1 MNRKL
6 TVAALIAAA
15 LLGVLA
21 LLVLTPSSPALIV
34 DDYQELLFIQ
44 TGVDEWDTP
53 VGLSVTMYSVM
64 LAAGAALAIGLCAG
78 LARVRRLPVAD
89 GLGLALVSGGFA
101 LLCSHWL
108 FCALRWGYIINDLWE
123 TPWFILQF
131 WKGGYTMYGAILG
144 GLLGAL
150 VYAKARRLPLGRA
163 MDVIVPGMALLV
175 LIGRAA
181 ECFTSQGMGTE
192 VVDQA
197 LGMLPFGQ
205 VDEWDPDVTH
215 VRVYV
220 YEALAAGAA
229 LVASL
234 AVLLRGKSPA
244 GRAAET
250 GLTIISAAQ
259 VMLDSW
265 RGDELIRFGFVR
277 LNMIVAAVT
286 LLGLMLL
293 RVCRALKAEGVKPWT
308 VIRFVLLLLG
318 AAAVLI
324 VEFGLDGKMGITAS
338 NTLLY
343 AIQTAAVVLMGAVVL
358 IDGNARLTR
367 E

>member
-1 MNRKL
+1 MKKKL
-6 TVAALIAAA
+6 TVALLCAAA
-15 LLGVLA
+15 AVGVLA
-21 LLVLTPSSPALIV
+21 LLVLVPSSPALIV
-34 DDYQELLFIQ
+34 DDYQELWFMQ
-44 TGVDEWDTP
+44 TGVDEWETP
-53 VGLSVTMYSVM
+53 TGLSVTMYSVM
-64 LAAGAALAIGLCAG
+64 IAVGAALAIALTVGLG
-78 LARVRRLPVAD
+78 KLRRQSAAD
-89 GLGLALVSGGFA
+89 GLGLALTSGLCA

-123 TPWFILQF
+123 TPWYILQF

-150 VYAKARRLPLGRA
+150 VYARAWKLPVGRA
-163 MDVIVPGMALLV
+163 MDMIVPGMALLLV
-175 LIGRAA
+175 IGRAA

-205 VDEWDPDVTH
+205 ADEWDPEVMH

-229 LVASL
+229 LIASL
-234 AVLLRGKSPA
+234 AVFLRGKSSA

-277 LNMIVAAVT
+277 LNMIAAAVM
-286 LLGLMLL
+286 LAALMAL
-293 RVCRALKAEGVKPWT
+293 RVWRAVKAGGVTPWT
-308 VIRFVLLLLG
+308 VIRVVLLLLG

-343 AIQTAAVVLMGAVVL
+343 AIQTAAVVLMGATVL
-358 IDGNARLTR
+358 IDGKNRQTC